1 MQINERYNPNMGHIP
16 MNFAPENPQPEKPK
30 TTGVKKFFKWV
41 GIAFAALFVI
51 GLIGSIVNPPEE
63 AEQVAV
69 EQEAPAVDPVAEEAA
84 AAPAPTAEPV
94 AQPAVEEASVEEA
107 PEPPAAPSAESAIKE
122 ALPDATVQ
130 DLGDQLNVTFPIS
143 DNLTKGFRIIG
154 AQSDTL
160 DIIKAA
166 KQSGYPGTVYI
177 EGTFPMV
184 DAYGAE
190 STDSIIFLTYS
201 PETVARIQPDTIP
214 QDKIWDIADTAGIHP
229 EMRK

>member
-30 TTGVKKFFKWV
+30 TSGVKKFFKWA

-69 EQEAPAVDPVAEEAA
+69 EQQAPAVEPVAEEAVE
-84 AAPAPTAEPV
+84 APAVQTAAEETPEPSAVEAPPEPV
-94 AQPAVEEASVEEA
+94 IPTT
-107 PEPPAAPSAESAIKE
+107 ESAVKE

-130 DLGDQLNVTFPIS
+130 DLGDQLNVVFPIS

-166 KQSGYPGTVYI
+166 KDSGYPGTVYI

-201 PETVARIQPDTIP
+201 PETVAKIQPDTIP
-214 QDKIWDIADTAGIHP
+214 QDKIWDVADTAGIHP